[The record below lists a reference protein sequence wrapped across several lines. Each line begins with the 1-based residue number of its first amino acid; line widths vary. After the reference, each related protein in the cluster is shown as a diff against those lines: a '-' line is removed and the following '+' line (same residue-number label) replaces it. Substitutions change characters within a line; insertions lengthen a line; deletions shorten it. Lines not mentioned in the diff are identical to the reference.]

1 MKSKDIRILSDSDIE
16 MSYIAIEKTR
26 AENYFKHCHENYEL
40 IFFLSNTALYVVE
53 DKVYAPSSG
62 DFILIAPG
70 KFHFLRPKRESY
82 YERMVLGFY
91 PELLDKKKLLD
102 DIKGKGEFFSKKN
115 YPELSSAIE
124 KIALHSKNYS
134 DDDLKLLIK
143 CKLTEIFLAIAH
155 LPVVLCENEPNN
167 NSVCTDAI
175 RYISDNMSTINGTDD
190 IAKALFV
197 SKSSLQHSFRKNM
210 DISLMQYVK
219 IKRLVAAKL
228 LITNGYNAKYAAE
241 AVGYKDYSTFFRGF
255 KTYFGYSPADASK
268 N

>member
-1 MKSKDIRILSDSDIE
+1 MKSKDIRILQTAKIG
-16 MSYIAIEKTR
+16 MSYSAIEKTR
-26 AENYFKHCHENYEL
+26 AENFSKHCHDNYEL
-40 IFFLSNTALYVVE
+40 IFFLNNTALYVVE

-62 DFILIAPG
+62 DFIVIAPG

-82 YERMVLGFY
+82 YERMVLSFDTD
-91 PELLDKKKLLD
+91 LFDKKSLLN

-124 KIALHSKNYS
+124 QIILHAENYN
-134 DDDLKLLIK
+134 DEDLELLIK
-143 CKLTEIFLAIAH
+143 CKLTEIFLSVSH
-155 LPVVLCENEPNN
+155 LPVVLCENELNN
-167 NSVCTDAI
+167 TTCADAI
-175 RYISDNMSTINGTDD
+175 RYISKNMSTIEGTDD

-197 SKSSLQHSFRKNM
+197 SKSSLQHLFRKNM

-228 LITNGYNAKYAAE
+228 LIANGCNAKHAAE
-241 AVGYKDYSTFFRGF
+241 TVGYKDYSAFFRGF
-255 KTYFGYSPADASK
+255 KAYFGYSPADASK